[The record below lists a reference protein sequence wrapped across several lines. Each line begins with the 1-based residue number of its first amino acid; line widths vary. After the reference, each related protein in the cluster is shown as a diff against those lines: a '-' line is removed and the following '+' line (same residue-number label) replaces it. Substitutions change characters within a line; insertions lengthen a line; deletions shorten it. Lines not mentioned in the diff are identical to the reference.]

1 MRERGDGE
9 GEEEESDSEGE
20 GRGEEEGKG
29 RDGRGGT
36 GGRGVRRGQGERERG
51 GEWRGRGGKVERGE
65 GIGGVRRERDSYS
78 PRTVREKLSLVVPSR
93 LTAEHRYTVPL
104 SLSSGSSMVYDNS
117 SLVVEDATISSPR
130 RMVMLVM
137 TGLSPE
143 VASHVTVRFSPTLTV
158 TFVKLTVGP
167 AGKIREG
174 DGGGRE
180 RGRGEGRERWRERG
194 RGIVDIM
201 QQNIHVLTYDIDWY
215 SDSDRVISLSVSD
228 KTEIV
233 TLQRVLR
240 EVRGIR
246 VILDVSEGECGVVWS
261 SDHCHR
267 WCCVV
272 CYDSSRLIGKSC
284 PLNPSEFEGTIHV
297 GSVSGS
303 TG

>member
-1 MRERGDGE
+1 MRERRDGE

-36 GGRGVRRGQGERERG
+36 GGRGVRSGQGEDMGERG
-51 GEWRGRGGKVERGE
+51 ETKGRGRGEENGEEEGERWKGDRGSE
-65 GIGGVRRERDSYS
+65 EREIS

-104 SLSSGSSMVYDNS
+104 SLSSGSSMVYDNI
-117 SLVVEDATISSPR
+117 SLVVEDATVSFPR
-130 RMVMLVM
+130 KMVMLVM
-137 TGLSPE
+137 LGLSPE

-194 RGIVDIM
+194 RGIVNIM
-201 QQNIHVLTYDIDWY
+201 QPHNKEYTCTHI
-215 SDSDRVISLSVSD
+215 
-228 KTEIV
+228 
-233 TLQRVLR
+233 
-240 EVRGIR
+240 
-246 VILDVSEGECGVVWS
+246 
-261 SDHCHR
+261 
-267 WCCVV
+267 
-272 CYDSSRLIGKSC
+272 
-284 PLNPSEFEGTIHV
+284 
-297 GSVSGS
+297 
-303 TG
+303 